1 MRKWLSNYRVTLRQE
16 RAHKSLSARQNPRYG
31 PVFRSGILAS
41 AASEGALR
49 CHLGSHCP
57 RSEYKGEECS
67 STQTSAIYCEF
78 SAPTAVD
85 IGLPTAMRLSSTQSR
100 GTLKISMCGSAPM
113 WRINFISKQDL
124 ITSKRAAGRPQ
135 DLIDADSLS
144 KVDAEE
150 EDLS

>member
-1 MRKWLSNYRVTLRQE
+1 
-16 RAHKSLSARQNPRYG
+16 
-31 PVFRSGILAS
+31 
-41 AASEGALR
+41 
-49 CHLGSHCP
+49 
-57 RSEYKGEECS
+57 
-67 STQTSAIYCEF
+67 
-78 SAPTAVD
+78 
-85 IGLPTAMRLSSTQSR
+85 
-100 GTLKISMCGSAPM
+100 M